1 MLDVGSNTVHLLVV
15 DAAPGA
21 RPIPAAKERADLRL
35 IDQIGSDGRLPP
47 EGLAELAR
55 TVSQARRQ
63 ADELE
68 VDDLAAFATSALR
81 EASNVDEVVE
91 VVRDATGVDLQ
102 ILEGTDEA
110 RLTFV
115 AARRWFGWGAGRL
128 LLVDIGGGSL
138 EVACGGDEIP
148 DQAASLPLGAARLA
162 RDWLRHDPAKPQEL
176 ARLADYVSA
185 TVAEGLPQ
193 AAEWGSATDQT
204 VGTSKTLRSL
214 ARIAGAAPSR
224 EGPYIRRVLSR
235 DAAREIFGRVSA
247 LPSAEIARLPG
258 VSPGR
263 ARSLPAGALVA
274 TTVME
279 AAGVDELVICPWAL
293 REGVILT
300 RHDWLSGFLP
310 TAGSAAL

>member
-21 RPIPAAKERADLRL
+21 RPVPAAKERSDLRL
-35 IDQIGSDGRLPP
+35 IDQIGPDGRLAGA
-47 EGLAELAR
+47 GLKQLAR

-63 ADELE
+63 AEALK

-81 EASNVDEVVE
+81 EASNVDEVVD
-91 VVRDATGVDLQ
+91 VVRSATGVDLQ
-102 ILEGTDEA
+102 ILEGEDEA

-128 LLVDIGGGSL
+128 LMLDIGGGSL
-138 EVACGGDEIP
+138 EIACGGDEIP
-148 DQAASLPLGAARLA
+148 DQAASLPLGAARLT
-162 RDWLRHDPAKPQEL
+162 RDWLAHDPPKAQEFQ
-176 ARLADYVSA
+176 RLAEYVRE
-185 TVAEGLPQ
+185 TVSESLPA
-193 AAEWGSATDQT
+193 AAEWGASADQT

-235 DAAREIFGRVSA
+235 ESA
-247 LPSAEIARLPG
+247 EDILAQVRRLPSQEIARLPA
-258 VSPGR
+258 VSQGR
-263 ARSLPAGALVA
+263 ARALPAGALVA
-274 TTVME
+274 ATVMA
-279 AAGVDELVICPWAL
+279 AAGVEELVICPWAL

-310 TAGSAAL
+310 AGGGGGL